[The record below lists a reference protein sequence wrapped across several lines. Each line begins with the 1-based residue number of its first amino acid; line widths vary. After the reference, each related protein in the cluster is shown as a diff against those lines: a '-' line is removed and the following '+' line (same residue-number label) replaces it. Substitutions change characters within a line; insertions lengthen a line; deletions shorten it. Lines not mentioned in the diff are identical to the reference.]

1 MADQVEEN
9 LIKKFLNYLK
19 TKQYKKLQFEVNLL
33 GKVENQHPTII
44 FYYAV
49 SISLFQ
55 GASKDELAYALS
67 LFEKVYLANK
77 SNHLPLHNMIALSFK
92 TKKFLNVKKYV
103 EEELKKNNQD
113 IKLIEAIA
121 LINHYLGNKNE
132 AIKNFKTLYNKVPD
146 MITGRITFITS
157 LLYTSGIT
165 QKEYMNE
172 CLKYTEIIEKKL
184 EIEKDIYK
192 LNPQKNSKIKIAFIS
207 GDFKNHSITRFFT
220 HLLSNLNKEIFEIVL
235 ISNLKEELKDKIS
248 EKLKSLADNW
258 FDVFNYNDN
267 ELTKFLRSL
276 NIDTLVD
283 LSGYTVKNRHQV
295 LARRCAKI
303 QIGWLGYTNSLFLK
317 NLDYLISDRSL
328 INKNEENEYK
338 EKILYLPKIWNV
350 LSVPDNLVLITNEK
364 VKNIKFTYGSFN
376 NFKKISD
383 DTIEVWSKILS
394 ENNSQL
400 ILKNPF
406 FDGDDL
412 KYNILKKFLNLGVR
426 EEQIIFL
433 EREEREEDHYRHYN
447 KINLSLDT
455 FPYNGVTTS
464 FESILMGV
472 PVLTVNGFNF
482 TSRCGTSINKSV
494 GMQDFIADNYEEY
507 ISIAKKLRLEQDLHL
522 KNGNNLRERALK
534 SVLFDTK
541 SFAKDFEKLII
552 DIQN

>member
-1 MADQVEEN
+1 MAEQVEEN
-9 LIKKFLNYLK
+9 LIKKFLSYLK
-19 TKQYKKLQFEVNLL
+19 TKQYKKLQHEVNLL

-49 SISLFQ
+49 SISLFL
-55 GASKDELAYALS
+55 GASKEELNYAQG
-67 LFEKVYLANK
+67 LFEKVYLVDK
-77 SNHLPLHNMIALSFK
+77 SNHLPLHNMVALSFK
-92 TKKFLNVKKYV
+92 TKKFLSVKKYV
-103 EEELKKNNQD
+103 EEELRKNNQD
-113 IKLIEAIA
+113 IKLIEALA
-121 LINHYLGNKNE
+121 LINHYLGNKD
-132 AIKNFKTLYNKVPD
+132 ASIKNFKTLFNKKPD
-146 MITGRITFITS
+146 MLTGRITFITS
-157 LLYTSGIT
+157 LLYASGIT

-172 CLKYTEIIEKKL
+172 CSKYAAIIEKKIG
-184 EIEKDIYK
+184 IEKKIYK
-192 LNPQKNSKIKIAFIS
+192 SNTKKNSKIKIAFIS
-207 GDFKNHSITRFFT
+207 GDFKKHSITGFFT
-220 HLLSNLNKEIFEIVL
+220 HLLSNLNKEIFEIIL
-235 ISNLKEELKDKIS
+235 ISNLNEKSKDTIS
-248 EKLKSLADNW
+248 EKLKDLADDW

-267 ELTKFLRSL
+267 ELVKFLRSL
-276 NIDTLVD
+276 NIDTLID

-295 LARRCAKI
+295 LARRCAKT
-303 QIGWLGYTNSLFLK
+303 QIGWLGYPNSLFLN
-317 NLDYLISDRSL
+317 NLDYLIADRNL
-328 INKNEENEYK
+328 INQNEEKEYK
-338 EKILYLPKIWNV
+338 EKIIYLPKIWNV
-350 LSVPDNLVLITNEK
+350 LSVPDNLVTITDEK
-364 VKNIKFTYGSFN
+364 INNTKFTYGSFN

-383 DTIEVWSKILS
+383 DTIKVWSKILS

-400 ILKNPF
+400 ILKNSF